1 MYKRI
6 LIAVLMVTITGTA
19 VIRSQSTGNN
29 FIDVI
34 LSAWSP
40 RMFTSEQVSD
50 HHLDLI
56 VQCGIKTP
64 SAGNRQPWKFTVVK
78 DNALAVEAINGTL
91 PGNVL
96 IFVSAPED
104 NLRADL
110 DCALATENMFL
121 AAHSLGLG
129 GRIYTGP
136 VNTINTSLRPKLG
149 IPEGFRVVMVLKV
162 GHIDKSV
169 DATSAASTRKPV
181 EEIVNYR

>member
-1 MYKRI
+1 
-6 LIAVLMVTITGTA
+6 MVIISGTA
-19 VIRSQSTGNN
+19 ILRSQSTGN
-29 FIDVI
+29 IGVDLI

-50 HHLDLI
+50 QHLDLI
-56 VQCGIKTP
+56 VQCGIKSP

-78 DNALAVEAINGTL
+78 DNALAAEAINGTL

-96 IFVSAPED
+96 IFISAPED

-136 VNTINTSLRPKLG
+136 VNNINLSLRPKLG
-149 IPEGFRVVMVLKV
+149 IPEGFRVVTVLKV
-162 GHIDKSV
+162 GHTDKSV
-169 DATSAASTRKPV
+169 DATSSASTRKPI
-181 EEIVNYR
+181 EEIVNYK